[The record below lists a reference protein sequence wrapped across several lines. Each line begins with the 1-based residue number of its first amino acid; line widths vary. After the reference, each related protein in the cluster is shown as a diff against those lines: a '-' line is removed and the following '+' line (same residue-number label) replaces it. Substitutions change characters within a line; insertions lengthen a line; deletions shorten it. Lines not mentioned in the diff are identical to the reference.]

1 MTKPTER
8 IRFAGDVALE
18 KVEIISSNGFVQ
30 NIANQVITL
39 QVFEDMFSPF
49 ISGNI
54 IFKDSLDLVNLFPFV
69 GEETVNLRIKTPTFG
84 EKEGIIEG
92 SFYVYKL
99 TERELL
105 GDRSVLYM
113 LHFISFE
120 SIVDVNK
127 KISRTLQ
134 GKISDIAKD
143 IITKPEYLQTK
154 RKVNIEETNNK
165 LKYISNFWSPVKN
178 LNYLASNAVNK
189 KNSPTYLFF
198 ENRDGFNF
206 VSMETILAAPVIQD
220 FVYDAYSRDIKKDGT
235 SNKNLERDYKR
246 IQEISIPTGFDYIQ
260 RGTAGMYASKLIT
273 HDITT
278 KRYSTKNFDM
288 LENFPKNS
296 HMNAYPIASK
306 KNIARSNSFVLPYNK
321 YYGNFDQFGDVTN
334 ANTIQARMSLLQ
346 QLESFRVQV
355 TVPGRTDYT
364 VGRKVKLKLNKMEPI
379 AKDENSDKNVD
390 KMFSGTYVIAA
401 INHYFDKEK
410 HECNMELIKDSL
422 EMDLDRNGK

>member
-69 GEETVNLRIKTPTFG
+69 GEETLNLRIKTPTFT

-127 KISRTLQ
+127 KISRTMS
-134 GKISDIAKD
+134 GKISDIATE
-143 IITKPEYLQTK
+143 IISKPEYLQTK
-154 RKVNIEETNNK
+154 RKVNVEETNNK

-178 LNYLASNAVNK
+178 LNYLAANAVNK
-189 KNSPTYLFF
+189 KNSPSYLFF

-206 VSMETILAAPVIQD
+206 VSMETILAAPVMQD
-220 FVYDAYSRDIKKDGT
+220 FVYDAYSRDIKKDGS
-235 SNKNLERDYKR
+235 SNKNLDRDYKR

-288 LENFPKNS
+288 LENFPKHN

-321 YYGNFDQFGDVTN
+321 YYANFDQFGDVTN
-334 ANTIQARMSLLQ
+334 ASTIQVRMSLLQ
-346 QLESFRVQV
+346 QLESFRVQI

-364 VGRKVKLKLNKMEPI
+364 VGRKVKLKLNKIEPVS
-379 AKDENSDKNVD
+379 KEENSDKTVD
-390 KMFSGTYVIAA
+390 KMFSGVYVIAA

-410 HECNMELIKDSL
+410 HECNMELIKDSV